1 MIYFHFLTLLSSII
15 LFSQCTGKYS
25 DCVQKKNDNCVCS
38 KEYAPVCGCDGKT
51 YSNACIAE
59 CYNITDYKT
68 GACESF
74 SSQSLFADWE
84 YLGTLS
90 QNLDTITPVKKHIY
104 NVNIDF
110 NDEITQGKFAYA
122 GRSSVNNYSGK
133 FLVNGSILTLS
144 ESMMTEMA
152 GPTAAM
158 DFEKE
163 YFGLLRGKLSYRIN
177 ANKLLI
183 LTSVL
188 SNRTE
193 QLVFKKI

>member
-1 MIYFHFLTLLSSII
+1 MSCFILLP
-15 LFSQCTGKYS
+15 QCGGTDS
-25 DCVQKKNDNCVCS
+25 DCIPKPNNNCVCS
-38 KEYAPVCGCDGKT
+38 KEYQPVCGCDGKT

-59 CYNITDYKT
+59 CNNITDYKT

-74 SSQSLFADWE
+74 SSQSLFGDWE

-90 QNLDTITPVKKHIY
+90 QNVDTLKPAKKHTY

-122 GRSSVNNYSGK
+122 GKSSVNNYSGK
-133 FLVNGSILTLS
+133 FTVNGSILILS
-144 ESMMTEMA
+144 ESMMTEIA
-152 GPTAAM
+152 GSTAAM

-163 YFGLLRGKLSYRIN
+163 YFDLLKGKLSYRIN
-177 ANKLLI
+177 TNKLLI
-183 LTSVL
+183 ITSVL
-188 SNRTE
+188 NSKTE